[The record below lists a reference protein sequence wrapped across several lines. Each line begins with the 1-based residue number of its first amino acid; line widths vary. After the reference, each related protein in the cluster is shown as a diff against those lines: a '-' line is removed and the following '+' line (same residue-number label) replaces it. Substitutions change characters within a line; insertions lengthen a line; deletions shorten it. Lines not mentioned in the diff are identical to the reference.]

1 MSEGKKTKLITAGRD
16 KKWTNGVV
24 NPPVQRAST
33 VVFNTVAEKNQAA
46 INRANKTLFYGRRGT
61 NTHFAFQDA
70 MVEIEGGAG
79 CALYPCGTA
88 AISNAILSFV
98 EAGDHILMVDTCY
111 EPTRDFCNVI
121 MKKMGVET
129 TTTIR

>member
-1 MSEGKKTKLITAGRD
+1 MSEGKKTKYITAGRD

-33 VVFNTVAEKNQAA
+33 VVFNTVAEKHHAGV
-46 INRANKTLFYGRRGT
+46 NRTNKTLFYGRRGT
-61 NTHFAFQDA
+61 TTHFAFQDA
-70 MVEIEGGAG
+70 MTEIEGGAG

-98 EAGDHILMVDTCY
+98 ETGITS
-111 EPTRDFCNVI
+111 
-121 MKKMGVET
+121 
-129 TTTIR
+129 